1 MSLEVQVQVQV
12 QDWHPASYVLKIN
25 TEVKT
30 KMATAVNATTGNE
43 AKANEMDVAK
53 RTRTR

>member
-1 MSLEVQVQVQV
+1 MEVQVQVQVQV